1 MQSCKPHSVFGIQ
14 SSVDSGHVRSFTI
27 LAQQRLTGAEIGRF
41 SPSCFPAFLIVLIP
55 PSLRPACESLHA
67 ESAAKGRAGTLCT
80 PRGRR
85 PSEWSPYPQLLQIFP
100 CFPVFLIVSFSPS
113 SGVDTPLPGFLIIGF
128 FQNIGCL
135 QLTTILI
142 CYMALPYMLSP
153 VPDRELKKGS
163 AELMILALLEDRPRH
178 GYEIGQLIELRSRG
192 AIRFN
197 IASLYPLLYRLEK
210 RNWIRGRWI
219 EKAGQRRRRYYR
231 LTATGKNV
239 LSKQR
244 AGWREFV
251 EAINLITGI
260 QHA

>member
-1 MQSCKPHSVFGIQ
+1 MF
-14 SSVDSGHVRSFTI
+14 DSHGT
-27 LAQQRLTGAEIGRF
+27 
-41 SPSCFPAFLIVLIP
+41 
-55 PSLRPACESLHA
+55 
-67 ESAAKGRAGTLCT
+67 SA
-80 PRGRR
+80 
-85 PSEWSPYPQLLQIFP
+85 
-100 CFPVFLIVSFSPS
+100 
-113 SGVDTPLPGFLIIGF
+113 
-128 FQNIGCL
+128 
-135 QLTTILI
+135 
-142 CYMALPYMLSP
+142 YMALQYMAAP

-163 AELMILALLEDRPRH
+163 AELMILALLEDRARH

-197 IASLYPLLYRLEK
+197 VASLYPLLYRLEK

-219 EKAGQRRRRYYR
+219 EKPGQRRRRYYR
-231 LTATGKNV
+231 LTASGKNV